1 MTLKKINFKNVAVLS
16 LLQIALFMM
25 VFYDY
30 LSVQNDF
37 KALKTRLINIRMET
51 ISNDKILTVKFDEK
65 KISISNYQTGQEVDS
80 FEISTLNNVHY
91 DTKLGKNMIVF
102 DKGTTERFNIRIH
115 GGEISLRSWF
125 GFRKYIHINCAG
137 YVREG
142 RYPED

>member
-37 KALKTRLINIRMET
+37 KALKTRLMNIRMET
-51 ISNDKILTVKFDEK
+51 ISNDKILIVKFDEK
-65 KISISNYQTGQEVDS
+65 KISISNYQTRQEVDS
-80 FEISTLNNVHY
+80 FQISTLNEVHY

-102 DKGTTERFNIRIH
+102 DRGTTERFNIRIH
-115 GGEISLRSWF
+115 GGELSLRSWF

>member
-1 MTLKKINFKNVAVLS
+1 MSLKKINFKNVAVLAF
-16 LLQIALFMM
+16 LQIALAMM

-37 KALKTRLINIRMET
+37 KALKARLMNIRMET
-51 ISNDKILTVKFDEK
+51 ISNNKSLTVKFDEK
-65 KISISNYQTGQEVDS
+65 KISVSDHQTGQQIDS
-80 FEISTLNNVHY
+80 FQITTLSDVHY

-102 DKGTTERFNIRIH
+102 DRGTTERFNIRIH

-137 YVREG
+137 YIREG

>member
-1 MTLKKINFKNVAVLS
+1 MTLKKINFKNVAVLT
-16 LLQIALFMM
+16 LLQIALSMM

-37 KALKTRLINIRMET
+37 KALKTRLMNIRMET
-51 ISNDKILTVKFDEK
+51 ISNDKIIIVKFDEK
-65 KISISNYQTGQEVDS
+65 KISVLNYQTGQEVDS
-80 FEISTLNNVHY
+80 FEISTLNDVLY

-102 DKGTTERFNIRIH
+102 DRGTTERFNIRIH

-137 YVREG
+137 YIQEG